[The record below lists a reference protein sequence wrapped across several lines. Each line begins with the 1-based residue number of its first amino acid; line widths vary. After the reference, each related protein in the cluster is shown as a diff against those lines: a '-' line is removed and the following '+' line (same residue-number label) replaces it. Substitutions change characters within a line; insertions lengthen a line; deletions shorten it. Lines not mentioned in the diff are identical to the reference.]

1 MKNIVRLLIAALL
14 LVGAASTASLAD
26 GGAPARDVL
35 PVRLWEISRLPAGIE

>member
-26 GGAPARDVL
+26 GGAP
-35 PVRLWEISRLPAGIE
+35 PAMCHPANCPK